1 MRKEPLKV
9 NILFILSTLFLK
21 SRSGDL
27 SNVFYKTTLI
37 TGGMGRTGACSPTCK
52 MGTFL
57 KIPWHKLFQLATI
70 SNFMRNS

>member
-37 TGGMGRTGACSPTCK
+37 TGGVGGDKAGSGPPTSK
-52 MGTFL
+52 LGHFYMFL
-57 KIPWHKLFQLATI
+57 GFKCANL
-70 SNFMRNS
+70 